1 MHMKITVCP
10 KCKSNNV
17 IPIMYGYPAP
27 ETFEV
32 TKKAGTGE
40 TAVGSFALSVV
51 GMVIKKK

>member
-1 MHMKITVCP
+1 MKITVCP